1 MEAWWAETLC
11 DLCKCFSCSLD
22 PPLSGSSTSQIDNL
36 FSMVCSLTDHK
47 NDITM
52 SKLKWNHKL
61 QFHLKMVHLS
71 TGHGKLL
78 SICFF
83 NNNAFHFHW
92 SFSETFAREKEKTN
106 FATITSFPW
115 SVLLWARALNQSLHE
130 KSLSYYKNILWTR
143 GPKSVNL
150 QGKFAMR
157 QTLFNPGELGDRSFG
172 FRFFPRLPF
181 RSYSFRLQNETSAS
195 HLYTSFF
202 QPWQEKV
209 WYTCVYL
216 RRRSLSFW
224 WSVGS
229 MSRRRNDR
237 KS

>member
-1 MEAWWAETLC
+1 MEPQAAVSLENGPFKYRPWEIVV
-11 DLCKCFSCSLD
+11 DLFFS
-22 PPLSGSSTSQIDNL
+22 
-36 FSMVCSLTDHK
+36 
-47 NDITM
+47 ITM
-52 SKLKWNHKL
+52 PATSIEVSQKLSRERKRKQIVPPSRH
-61 QFHLKMVHLS
+61 FHGLYSYRLELS
-71 TGHGKLL
+71 TNHCMRNPSVIIKIFFELGVLSL
-78 SICFF
+78 SICRG
-83 NNNAFHFHW
+83 N
-92 SFSETFAREKEKTN
+92 
-106 FATITSFPW
+106 
-115 SVLLWARALNQSLHE
+115 LLWDKLFLTQVN
-130 KSLSYYKNILWTR
+130 
-143 GPKSVNL
+143 SVTGRL
-150 QGKFAMR
+150 VFA
-157 QTLFNPGELGDRSFG
+157 
-172 FRFFPRLPF
+172 FFPRLPF